1 MVGVVEATC
10 ELPYGAF
17 AVYGVILR
25 KAFAVH
31 FSFLADQIV
40 ANK

>member
-17 AVYGVILR
+17 AVIPR
-25 KAFAVH
+25 KVLAAH
-31 FSFLADQIV
+31 SSFLADQIL